1 MRKLLLFLFILF
13 FSFTSLSDETELPNI
28 GDPLGKVLSLEDEKI
43 IGFSSYRRLQKYNLI
58 NNDPLINS
66 YIKYLG
72 NILTRHTLDAR
83 RQYTFFVTKSNQI
96 NAFAVPGG
104 YIGINSG
111 LISLTQNESQLAG
124 VLAHETAHV
133 NLRHSAEMLANTS
146 RLSFPIIVGVIA
158 GIFSGNPQASIAAM
172 QSGLGL
178 SSQLNINLIR
188 SNEIEADEFAI
199 SLMKKSNFSVSEM
212 ANFFELMQSATPKLE
227 TSLAY
232 FMTHPLYENR
242 IARIRSRSTHQHQ
255 PIVNSTND
263 YNFIKVILDVNDTT
277 DVQSKISYIKDTN
290 IYNMYKKALLLNR
303 QSNFKESIKILKRL
317 YDENPY
323 NIYIA
328 ISYAKTLIKNKSI
341 DEGIN
346 ILEKLKNIYPLNNS
360 IPFYLAEALIENDK
374 NLELALTLM
383 KSIENNQKYNPNYLR
398 LVSKIYVKK
407 NDIYHSKL
415 YLSDYYLVLD
425 NIKLS
430 LQVLDE
436 GINSYHVN
444 NTEKNYLSDKKR
456 LIICTYR
463 RPLEPIFG
471 EKTCN

>member
-1 MRKLLLFLFILF
+1 MKNLPLILFILF
-13 FSFTSLSDETELPNI
+13 FSLGSIADENDLPNI

-58 NNDPLINS
+58 NNDPLVNS

-72 NILTRHTLDAR
+72 NVLTRHTLDAR

-111 LISLTQNESQLAG
+111 LIQLTQNESQLAG

-146 RLSFPIIVGVIA
+146 RLSFPIIIGVIA
-158 GIFSGNPQASIAAM
+158 GIFSGSPQASIAAM

-178 SSQLNINLIR
+178 STQLNINLIR

-199 SLMKKSNFSVSEM
+199 SLMKKSNFSVLEM
-212 ANFFELMQSATPKLE
+212 ANFFELMQSATPKLD

-242 IARIRSRSTHQHQ
+242 IARIRSKSTYQHQ
-255 PIVNSTND
+255 PIINTSND

-277 DVQSKISYIKDTN
+277 DVQLNLSSIKGED
-290 IYNMYKKALLLNR
+290 IYNLYKKALLYNKKSDYKNSI
-303 QSNFKESIKILKRL
+303 QIFKKLHDK
-317 YDENPY
+317 NPY

-328 ISYAKTLIKNKSI
+328 ISYAKALIQNKRI
-341 DEGIN
+341 DDGLD
-346 ILEKLKNIYPLNNS
+346 ILDKLKQIYPLNNS
-360 IPFYLAEALIENDK
+360 IPFYLAEALIENDRDL
-374 NLELALTLM
+374 NRALDLM
-383 KSIENNQKYNPNYLR
+383 KSIETYQKLNPDYLR
-398 LVSKIYVKK
+398 LVSKVYVKK
-407 NDIYHSKL
+407 NDIYNSKL
-415 YLSDYYLVLD
+415 FLSDYYLILD

-430 LQVLDE
+430 VQVLDE
-436 GINSYHVN
+436 GINSYN
-444 NTEKNYLSDKKR
+444 LNKIEKKNLADKKL
-456 LIICTYR
+456 LIICTYQK
-463 RPLEPIFG
+463 PLEPIFG
-471 EKTCN
+471 EKTCY